1 MQELKLVDVNKVYPG
16 GFQAVY
22 DFNIEVPHGEFI
34 VFVGPS
40 GCGKSTVLRMIA
52 GLEEITSGDMYIGSE
67 RINNVAPADRDISM
81 VFQNYALYGHMTVY
95 ENIGFSQTIRH
106 EQADVIHEK
115 VMAAAEVVDLKDTL
129 NRFPRNISGGQRQRV
144 AMGRSIVS
152 NASIILMDEPLSNL
166 DAKLRVQSRREL
178 LKLHRRLKNTFIY
191 VTHDQ
196 TEAMTLADRIVV
208 MYDGRLQQ
216 IGTPQEV
223 YFKPEN
229 KFVAGFIG
237 SPSMNFINGQIKDNR
252 FIAPGFDL
260 ALPSQILADL
270 TSMLMVGPNRNHDQ
284 EIVLGIRPEH
294 CTLAP
299 NETSGGR
306 VGGEIQVQEFLGH
319 CTLFY
324 LDIGGSTYVASI
336 AEDCKKTPGEFLE
349 IYPDMSHAHFF
360 DANTGARLHLEEW
373 E

>member
-1 MQELKLVDVNKVYPG
+1 MQELKLVNINKIYPG
-16 GFQAVY
+16 GVQAVY
-22 DFNIEVPHGEFI
+22 DFNLEVPHGEFV

-52 GLEEITSGDMYIGSE
+52 GLEQITSGDMYIGSK

-81 VFQNYALYGHMTVY
+81 VFQNYALYGHMSVY
-95 ENIGFSQTIRH
+95 ENIGFSLTIRH
-106 EQADVIHEK
+106 EEADVIHEK
-115 VMAAAEVVDLKDTL
+115 VMEAAEVVDLKDTL

-152 NASIILMDEPLSNL
+152 DASIILMDEPLSNL

-178 LKLHRRLKNTFIY
+178 LKLHQQLGNTFIY

-196 TEAMTLADRIVV
+196 TEAMTLADRMVV
-208 MYDGRLQQ
+208 MNDGRLQQ

-229 KFVAGFIG
+229 IFVAGFIG
-237 SPSMNFINGQIKDNR
+237 IPSMNFIDGQIEDNR
-252 FIAPGFDL
+252 FIAPGVNL
-260 ALPSQILADL
+260 ELPSELLAGL
-270 TSMLMVGPNRNHDQ
+270 NGNRDK

-294 CTLAP
+294 CTLTP
-299 NETSGGR
+299 NETSGGKIS
-306 VGGEIQVQEFLGH
+306 GEIQVKEFLGN

-324 LDIGGSTYVASI
+324 LDIGDSTYIASI
-336 AEDCKKTPGEFLE
+336 KEAVSKTPGDSLE
-349 IYPDMSHAHFF
+349 VYPDMSHAHFF
-360 DANTGARLHLEEW
+360 DANTGERLHLEGW